1 MTVKLYRNAR
11 IFTPLDPGCP
21 LEGQRAGKIKEYG
34 RGAILAVNGLEQRP
48 GERKN
53 EVLLPAGLSSTPFG
67 Q

>member
-21 LEGQRAGKIKEYG
+21 LRGKEQGKIKEYG
-34 RGAILAVNGLEQRP
+34 RGAILAVNGLIEAI
-48 GERKN
+48 GEEN